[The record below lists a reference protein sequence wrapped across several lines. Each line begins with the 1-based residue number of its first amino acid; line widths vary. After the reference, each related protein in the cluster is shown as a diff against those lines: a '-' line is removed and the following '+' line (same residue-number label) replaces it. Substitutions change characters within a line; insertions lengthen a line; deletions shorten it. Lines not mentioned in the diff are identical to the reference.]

1 MKLSTW
7 AKKNGLTYK
16 AAWRLFKTGQ
26 LPVPATQLKT
36 GTILVHEPSDSL
48 PARAALYARVS
59 SHDQKNDAERQMER
73 LRTFAAAKGLPVAE
87 EVIEIGSGLNGR
99 RKKLL
104 KLLADP
110 AITVIVVEHRDRLAR
125 FGVDV
130 CVGLVHQGFEPHYRI
145 DEYKAH
151 KVELILAAMEASKRQ
166 IMVMNE
172 TEYIDDIVQDMTDV
186 MTSFCARLYG
196 KRGAQNRAKR
206 ALKAAEGGPK

>member
-36 GTILVHEPSDSL
+36 GTILVYEPSDSL
-48 PARAALYARVS
+48 PVRAALYARVS

-73 LRTFAAAKGLPVAE
+73 LRTFAAAKGLPVAY
-87 EVIEIGSGLNGR
+87 EVIEIGSGLNGH

-110 AITVIVVEHRDRLAR
+110 AITVIVVEHRDRLSR
-125 FGVDV
+125 FG
-130 CVGLVHQGFEPHYRI
+130 
-145 DEYKAH
+145 
-151 KVELILAAMEASKRQ
+151 VELILAALEASKRHVV
-166 IMVMNE
+166 VMNE
-172 TEYIDDIVQDMTDV
+172 TEYVDDIVQDMTDV

-196 KRGAQNRAKR
+196 KRGAANRAKR
-206 ALKAAEGGPK
+206 ALKATEGGPK

>member
-1 MKLSTW
+1 LLFILFYAIIYGMKLSAW

-36 GTILVHEPSDSL
+36 GTILVYEPSDSL

-59 SHDQKNDAERQMER
+59 SHDQKADAERQMER
-73 LRTFAAAKGLPVAE
+73 LRAFAAAKGLPVAE
-87 EVIEIGSGLNGR
+87 EVIEIGSGLNGH

-104 KLLADP
+104 SLLANP
-110 AITVIVVEHRDRLAR
+110 AITVIVVEHKDRLAR
-125 FGVDV
+125 FGV
-130 CVGLVHQGFEPHYRI
+130 
-145 DEYKAH
+145 
-151 KVELILAAMEASKRQ
+151 ELIAAALLASKRQ

-172 TEYIDDIVQDMTDV
+172 TEYVDDIVQDMTDV

-196 KRGAQNRAKR
+196 KRGALNRALS
-206 ALKAAEGGPK
+206 ALSHAKEG

>member
-26 LPVPATQLKT
+26 LPVPATQLST

-73 LRTFAAAKGLPVAE
+73 LRTFAAAKGLPVAY
-87 EVIEIGSGLNGR
+87 EVIEIGSGLNGH

-110 AITVIVVEHRDRLAR
+110 AITIIVVEHRDRLAR
-125 FGVDV
+125 FG
-130 CVGLVHQGFEPHYRI
+130 
-145 DEYKAH
+145 
-151 KVELILAAMEASKRQ
+151 VELILAAMEASKRQ

-172 TEYIDDIVQDMTDV
+172 TEYVDDIVQDMTDV

-196 KRGAQNRAKR
+196 KRGAANRAKR
-206 ALKAAEGGPK
+206 ALKAADEGGPN

>member
-1 MKLSTW
+1 MLFYAIIFSMKLSAW

-26 LPVPATQLKT
+26 LPAPATQLKT

-59 SHDQKNDAERQMER
+59 SHDQKKDAERQMER

-87 EVIEIGSGLNGR
+87 EIIEIGSGLNGH

-110 AITVIVVEHRDRLAR
+110 TITAIVVEHRDRLAR
-125 FGVDV
+125 FGV
-130 CVGLVHQGFEPHYRI
+130 
-145 DEYKAH
+145 
-151 KVELILAAMEASKRQ
+151 ELIAASMEASKRQ

-172 TEYIDDIVQDMTDV
+172 TEYVDDIVQDMTDV

-196 KRGAQNRAKR
+196 KRGASNRAKR
-206 ALKAAEGGPK
+206 ALKAVGGESPESRDTTAFKGEQK

>member
-36 GTILVHEPSDSL
+36 GTILVYEPSDSL
-48 PARAALYARVS
+48 PVRAALYARVS

-73 LRTFAAAKGLPVAE
+73 LRTFAAAKGLPVAY
-87 EVIEIGSGLNGR
+87 EVIEIGSGLNGH

-125 FGVDV
+125 FGV
-130 CVGLVHQGFEPHYRI
+130 
-145 DEYKAH
+145 
-151 KVELILAAMEASKRQ
+151 ELIVAAMEASKRHVV
-166 IMVMNE
+166 VMNE
-172 TEYIDDIVQDMTDV
+172 TEYVDDIVQDMTDV

-196 KRGAQNRAKR
+196 KRGAVNRAKR
-206 ALKAAEGGPK
+206 ALKAAEVRMPAT

>member
-1 MKLSTW
+1 MLFCAIIYSMKLSAW

-26 LPVPATQLKT
+26 LPVPAIQLKT
-36 GTILVHEPSDSL
+36 GTILVSELPDSL

-87 EVIEIGSGLNGR
+87 EIIEIGSGLNGR

-110 AITVIVVEHRDRLAR
+110 TITVIVVEHRDRLAR
-125 FGVDV
+125 FGV
-130 CVGLVHQGFEPHYRI
+130 
-145 DEYKAH
+145 
-151 KVELILAAMEASKRQ
+151 ELIAAALEASKRQ
-166 IMVMNE
+166 ILVMNE
-172 TEYIDDIVQDMTDV
+172 SECVDDIVQDMTDV

-196 KRGAQNRAKR
+196 KRGARNRALS
-206 ALKAAEGGPK
+206 ALKAAQRNGVLHPRLLRTDGE